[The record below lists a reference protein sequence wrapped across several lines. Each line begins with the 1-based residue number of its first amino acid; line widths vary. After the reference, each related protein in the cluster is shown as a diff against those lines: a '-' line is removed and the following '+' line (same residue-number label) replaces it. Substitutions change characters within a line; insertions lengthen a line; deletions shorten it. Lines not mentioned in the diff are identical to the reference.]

1 MNETKSTRT
10 YHRSECIVFRKTDG
24 PFGGLSNMA
33 PGYPVRVNGVRIF
46 TVEALYQACRFPHRP
61 EIQQL
66 IIGQHSPMT
75 AKMVSK
81 PYRKDSRQD
90 WNRVRVKVM
99 RWCLRVK
106 LAQHLSKFSQ
116 ILLATEARP
125 IVEDSR
131 KDDFWGAIATDNN
144 TLVGAN

>member
-1 MNETKSTRT
+1 MIETPEPRT
-10 YHRSECIVFRKTDG
+10 YLRAECVVFRKTNEA
-24 PFGGLSNMA
+24 FGGLSNMA
-33 PGYPVRVNGVRIF
+33 PGFPVRINGVLVYTI
-46 TVEALYQACRFPHRP
+46 EALYQACRYPHRP

-131 KDDFWGAIATDNN
+131 KDDFWGAIA
-144 TLVGAN
+144 